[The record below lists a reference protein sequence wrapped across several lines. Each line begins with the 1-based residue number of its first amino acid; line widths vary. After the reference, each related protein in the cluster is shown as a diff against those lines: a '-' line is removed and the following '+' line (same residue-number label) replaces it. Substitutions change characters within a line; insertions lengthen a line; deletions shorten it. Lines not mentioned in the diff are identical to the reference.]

1 MLLAIVLIFS
11 LVPATSFAASA
22 TSAEKTDDGTIEIT
36 SKAKTASY
44 KITWNANGGKIG
56 TKKTIATSVK
66 KGSKLAKVA
75 KSPKRGGYTF
85 KGWYT
90 KKSGGTKI
98 SKNIKPKKSVTYYA
112 RWTKKISKRVLNGEE
127 KKLVGEWESTWDG
140 SSVYKFGADGSYF
153 QIARIRFGF
162 QNYDAGFKG
171 YYSVKNG
178 MMTLRYQYFNDYVGK
193 GFTAPEIVWS
203 DWETSSN
210 SLKLFTEDGKQK
222 MTYDGINYRKV
233 S

>member
-98 SKNIKPKKSVTYYA
+98 SKNTKPKKSVTYFA
-112 RWTKKISKRVLNGEE
+112 QWNKKGSTSANS
-127 KKLVGEWESTWDG
+127 KLVGDWQRDVPDVLGNMKWKYYHFLFNKDGTFHYFLVSSSEYSYKGKYSVSNGKIYFSNVVFRNGDYKTNEPNSWVEYVIAPTSKGNEQLKLQNSGESFTGSTWW
-140 SSVYKFGADGSYF
+140 YKY
-153 QIARIRFGF
+153 
-162 QNYDAGFKG
+162 K
-171 YYSVKNG
+171 
-178 MMTLRYQYFNDYVGK
+178 
-193 GFTAPEIVWS
+193 
-203 DWETSSN
+203 
-210 SLKLFTEDGKQK
+210 
-222 MTYDGINYRKV
+222 
-233 S
+233 